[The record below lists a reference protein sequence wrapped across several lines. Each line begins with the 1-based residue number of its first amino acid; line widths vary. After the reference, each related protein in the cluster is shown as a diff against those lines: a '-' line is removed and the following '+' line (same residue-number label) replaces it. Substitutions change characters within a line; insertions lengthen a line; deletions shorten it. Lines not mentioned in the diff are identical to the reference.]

1 MGQYRHFH
9 SAAPP
14 KTHRLETSGPMAY
27 VCCFRGQHAG
37 WIGSGHRKAV
47 ETVSPAA
54 EVTPASGLPHR
65 DGCGQKQGCG
75 RVRRALSWLVDP
87 RLRCHGAPAIVNVQG
102 VLAAFHLAGL
112 AHWKSNLRGSSP
124 QGGLEK

>member
-14 KTHRLETSGPMAY
+14 KTHRFETSGPMAY

-54 EVTPASGLPHR
+54 EATPSSQRWVWAE
-65 DGCGQKQGCG
+65 
-75 RVRRALSWLVDP
+75 A
-87 RLRCHGAPAIVNVQG
+87 G
-102 VLAAFHLAGL
+102 VWESEAGIELAG
-112 AHWKSNLRGSSP
+112 GS
-124 QGGLEK
+124 